1 MKKFNMNRN
10 VKVKLTPLGVD
21 IFHHENDEVN
31 EYILTRGGIPLE
43 QPMPQIDADGL
54 TEFQLWEF
62 IQMYGNY
69 IGICRESVI
78 VDCTLYFNDKDLL
91 RV

>member
-1 MKKFNMNRN
+1 MKKFNMNDI

-21 IFHHENDEVN
+21 IFKHKYDETN
-31 EYILTRGGIPLE
+31 EYILSRGGKPLE
-43 QPMPQIDADGL
+43 QPMPQIDEDGL

-78 VDCTLYFNDKDLL
+78 VDCTLYFNDKDLMMM
-91 RV
+91 